1 MISFKEF
8 KKMEFR
14 AGTVKEAEQVE
25 GSKKLIKMQVDF
37 GDFQRQVVAG
47 LYPHYKPEEL
57 SEEQWIFMTNLEPA
71 KLMGLESQAMIL
83 AAVEGDEGKVV
94 CLKPDKEVKDGT
106 RIE

>member
-1 MISFKEF
+1 MIPFKEF

-14 AGTVKEAEQVE
+14 VGTVKEAEQVE

-57 SEEQWIFMTNLEPA
+57 VEEQWVFITNLEHA
-71 KLMGLESQAMIL
+71 KLMGEVSEAMIL
-83 AAVEGDEGKVV
+83 AAVEGNEEKVI